1 MVARVLVIERN
12 QVQNPSFSE
21 ALKKRYE
28 VFTAPSGRKG
38 LALAGEF
45 SPGVIVLDAIS
56 MRTPGDRVCQ
66 LLREHLPTTPLV
78 HLFPGDK
85 RKAQSCAEVVLTH
98 PFTARKLINSIERLL
113 QKQMAPQTGSV
124 EAVVCGPFALDM
136 SRRVLRFQGQET
148 ALTPKLAQLI
158 EIFMRHPGQTLD
170 RKMLMSQVWNTDY
183 LGDTRTLDVHI
194 RYIRQAVESD
204 PSKPVYFKTVR
215 GIGYRLEIGGA
226 PAAVLQR
233 EMEFQLT

>member
-1 MVARVLVIERN
+1 MVARVLVIERT

-38 LALAGEF
+38 LTLAGEF
-45 SPGVIVLDAIS
+45 LPGVIVLDAIS

-66 LLREHLPTTPLV
+66 LLREHLPTTPMV
-78 HLFPGDK
+78 HLFPGEK
-85 RKAQSCAEVVLTH
+85 NKVQSCAEVVLTL
-98 PFTARKLINSIERLL
+98 PFTARKLVNAIERLL
-113 QKQMAPQTGSV
+113 QMQTTPQPGAV

-148 ALTPKLAQLI
+148 SLTPKLAQLI
-158 EIFMRHPGQTLD
+158 EIFMRYPGQTLD

-194 RYIRQAVESD
+194 RYIRQAVEAD
-204 PSKPVYFKTVR
+204 PSKPIYFKTVR
-215 GIGYRLEIGGA
+215 GIGYRLEVEGGLS
-226 PAAVLQR
+226 PVLR
-233 EMEFQLT
+233 HEVDLQLT